1 MVILLTTRFRK
12 AIALVLGGILAAFL
26 AVNIVRQAYVRW
38 SLQQPSK
45 DLLRK
50 AISLDSGECSAYHRL
65 GLYYVSVPEELDLT
79 QGEELLRRA
88 LRCQPLNASYWLALA
103 YALQTSG
110 RTDES
115 ASAAEKAAGLDAHN
129 STVLWRGGNLLLLA
143 GKNEEAFDM
152 FHRVLEGAPQFA
164 PQVFTTCW
172 KASSDGEQ
180 ILRRVVPDTVNLN
193 VSYLQFLSKSSKL
206 EEARKVWDRLVN
218 LGQVF
223 PTESCFPYLDALLN
237 SDRAE
242 EVIKDWNQLVL
253 AGVLPRGDLY
263 QAEGPVVNG
272 GFELQPVNG
281 GLDWRISTVA
291 GAPVQ
296 IDSQTRHSGTR
307 SLLVQ
312 FEGLSNLDFHHV
324 GQIVP
329 VRPETDYRFSA
340 FVKSRELTT
349 QSGPYF
355 EIFDLKE
362 PRKSHWE
369 TLPVLGTT
377 DWAEISVSFRT
388 GPHTQLVAIRLRR
401 KPALELDK
409 RIEGALWVDDVQL
422 AIQGRHG

>member
-1 MVILLTTRFRK
+1 MVILLTTRFRRV
-12 AIALVLGGILAAFL
+12 IALVLGGLLAAFL
-26 AVNIVRQAYVRW
+26 SVNIVRQAYVQW
-38 SLQQPSK
+38 CLQQPDK
-45 DLLRK
+45 DLLGK
-50 AISLDSGECSAYHRL
+50 VISLDSDECSAYHRL
-65 GLYYVSVPEELDLT
+65 GLYYVSLPEEMDLT
-79 QGEELLRRA
+79 RGEELLRRA
-88 LRCQPLNASYWLALA
+88 LRCQPLNADYWLALA

-115 ASAAEKAAGLDAHN
+115 ASAAEKAAALEAHN
-129 STVLWRGGNLLLLA
+129 SMVLWRGGNLLLLA

-164 PQVFTTCW
+164 PQVFSTCW

-193 VSYLQFLSKSSKL
+193 VSYLQFLSWSLKL
-206 EEARKVWDRLVN
+206 EEARKVWDRLIS

-223 PTESCFPYLDALLN
+223 PAESCFAYLDALIN
-237 SDRAE
+237 SGQTE
-242 EVIKDWNQLVL
+242 EVSKAWNQLVL
-253 AGVLPRGDLY
+253 AGILPRGELY
-263 QAEGPVVNG
+263 RADGPVVNG
-272 GFELQPVNG
+272 GFELQPVKG
-281 GLDWRISTVA
+281 GLDWRISPVA
-291 GAPVQ
+291 GAPMQ
-296 IDSQTRHSGTR
+296 IDSQTRHSGTQ
-307 SLLVQ
+307 SLLIQ

-340 FVKSRELTT
+340 FVKSRALST

-362 PRKSHWE
+362 PKKSHWE

-377 DWAEISVSFRT
+377 DWAEISVTFRT
-388 GPHTQLVAIRLRR
+388 GPHTQLVVIRLRR